1 MERNTMATHYVDNK
15 ELYKVIVEYRDAVIK
30 AKEEGQ
36 EKPRIPNYVG
46 ECILMIANRLST
58 KPNFI
63 NYSYREEMIS
73 DGVENCI
80 CYIDNFD
87 PLKSTNPFAYFTQII
102 YYAFLRRI
110 LKEKK
115 QTYIKHKTLEN
126 SMLLNELYEQGE
138 FSEQEFTPTHI
149 DLDNDNM
156 FDFIKNFEDN
166 LLSKKKKRAKKG
178 VEKFIEED
186 VMSPE
191 EVDDVVE
198 DIPQDEED
206 L

>member
-1 MERNTMATHYVDNK
+1 MATHYVDNK
-15 ELYKVIVEYRDAVIK
+15 ELYRVIVDFRQSVIDAK
-30 AKEEGQ
+30 ANGLER
-36 EKPRIPNYVG
+36 PRIPNYVS

-63 NYSYREEMIS
+63 NYSYREEIIS
-73 DGVENCI
+73 DGIENCI

-87 PLKSTNPFAYFTQII
+87 PSKSNNPFAYFTQII

-126 SMLLNELYEQGE
+126 SMLLNELYDQGE

-156 FDFIKNFEDN
+156 FDFIKSFEDN

-186 VMSPE
+186 VISE
-191 EVDDVVE
+191 NEVNDVVE
-198 DIPQDEED
+198 DIPLDEED

>member
-1 MERNTMATHYVDNK
+1 MATHYVDNK
-15 ELYKVIVEYRDAVIK
+15 ELYRVIVDFRQSVID
-30 AKEEGQ
+30 AKESGAER
-36 EKPRIPNYVG
+36 PRIPNYVG

-73 DGVENCI
+73 DGIENCI

-87 PLKSTNPFAYFTQII
+87 PSKSNNPFAYFTQII

-126 SMLLNELYEQGE
+126 SMLLNELYDQGE

-156 FDFIKNFEDN
+156 FDFIKSFEDN

-186 VMSPE
+186 VISQQ
-191 EVDDVVE
+191 EVNDVVE
-198 DIPQDEED
+198 DIPLDEED